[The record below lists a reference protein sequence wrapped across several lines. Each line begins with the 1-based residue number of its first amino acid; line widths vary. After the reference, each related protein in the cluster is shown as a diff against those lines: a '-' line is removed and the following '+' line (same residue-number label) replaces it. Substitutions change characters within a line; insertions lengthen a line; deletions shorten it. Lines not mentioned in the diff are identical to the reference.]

1 MVLKMSAAQR
11 RLIKKTEE
19 GIAREIKLRDL
30 ERINGE
36 LKKQLIRL
44 PGPDIGERLNRSRD
58 AVKAKSRQVKVSCKS
73 SLISAPIES
82 AYTTSY

>member
-1 MVLKMSAAQR
+1 MVLKMSAVQR

-19 GIAREIKLRDL
+19 GIAKEVEMREL

-44 PGPDIGERLNRSRD
+44 PGPDIGERLNQSRD
-58 AVKAKSRQVKVSCKS
+58 VVKAKSRQIKA
-73 SLISAPIES
+73 SLSVYLCYE
-82 AYTTSY
+82 